1 MEKDGFLTVFYYCM
15 IGSTFLLLFRLIF
28 VKTENVLY
36 ELHLLFLTFSMVSQ
50 IAGAGKQK
58 NNIIIPVIGIVGIK
72 FVISSAGKL
81 YPGLPGLKNIDGL
94 KVRKIASHL

>member
-1 MEKDGFLTVFYYCM
+1 
-15 IGSTFLLLFRLIF
+15 
-28 VKTENVLY
+28 
-36 ELHLLFLTFSMVSQ
+36 MVSQ